1 MSHHLMYSIE
11 YAYYTQRMFSLRPMN
26 TPDQAKRTDTG
37 KRRSKPPE
45 PICECENS
53 VALNH
58 LAILGGLGL
67 LAHCAEFG
75 ECLSEGSPAKRV
87 GNPPV
92 RAGSTPSHRSPHTLH
107 PPLNMSAYG
116 ASERQE
122 LSQHR
127 ITLDARPFSE
137 RIGA

>member
-1 MSHHLMYSIE
+1 
-11 YAYYTQRMFSLRPMN
+11 MFSLRPMN

-37 KRRSKPPE
+37 QRRSKPPE

-87 GNPPV
+87 GNPTE
-92 RAGSTPSHRSPHTLH
+92 RALN
-107 PPLNMSAYG
+107 PL
-116 ASERQE
+116 
-122 LSQHR
+122 HR
-127 ITLDARPFSE
+127 IDPRSRFLPRLTCPPTALLIGRNFRNSASRWMRARSLNASAH
-137 RIGA
+137 G

>member
-1 MSHHLMYSIE
+1 MSHHLMYSIL

-87 GNPPV
+87 GILLCARWIHAIASIPAHASSPV
-92 RAGSTPSHRSPHTLH
+92 EHVRLR
-107 PPLNMSAYG
+107 
-116 ASERQE
+116 R
-122 LSQHR
+122 
-127 ITLDARPFSE
+127 F
-137 RIGA
+137 

>member
-1 MSHHLMYSIE
+1 
-11 YAYYTQRMFSLRPMN
+11 MFSLRPMN

-92 RAGSTPSHRSPHTLH
+92 RALDPR
-107 PPLNMSAYG
+107 
-116 ASERQE
+116 
-122 LSQHR
+122 HR

-137 RIGA
+137 RIGAWLAYPRHYAKVQIGLALCAIPLACFWLAFLMASI

>member
-1 MSHHLMYSIE
+1 
-11 YAYYTQRMFSLRPMN
+11 MFSLRPMN

-75 ECLSEGSPAKRV
+75 ECLSEG
-87 GNPPV
+87 
-92 RAGSTPSHRSPHTLH
+92 
-107 PPLNMSAYG
+107 
-116 ASERQE
+116 
-122 LSQHR
+122 
-127 ITLDARPFSE
+127 
-137 RIGA
+137 IGAWLAYPRHYAKVQIGLALCAIPLACFWLAFLLASIGLHLWFHQQRQ

>member
-1 MSHHLMYSIE
+1 
-11 YAYYTQRMFSLRPMN
+11 MFSLRPMN

-92 RAGSTPSHRSPHTLH
+92 RALYPRHYAKVQIGLALCAIPLACFWLAFLLASIGLHLWFHQQRQGLPMRMPH
-107 PPLNMSAYG
+107 
-116 ASERQE
+116 
-122 LSQHR
+122 
-127 ITLDARPFSE
+127 
-137 RIGA
+137 

>member
-1 MSHHLMYSIE
+1 
-11 YAYYTQRMFSLRPMN
+11 MFSLRPMN

-67 LAHCAEFG
+67 LAHCEEFG

-87 GNPPV
+87 GHPTV
-92 RAGSTPSHRSPHTLH
+92 RA
-107 PPLNMSAYG
+107 
-116 ASERQE
+116 
-122 LSQHR
+122 
-127 ITLDARPFSE
+127 LDARPFSE
-137 RIGA
+137 RIGAWLAYPRHYAKVQIGLALCAIPLACFWLAFLLASIGLHL